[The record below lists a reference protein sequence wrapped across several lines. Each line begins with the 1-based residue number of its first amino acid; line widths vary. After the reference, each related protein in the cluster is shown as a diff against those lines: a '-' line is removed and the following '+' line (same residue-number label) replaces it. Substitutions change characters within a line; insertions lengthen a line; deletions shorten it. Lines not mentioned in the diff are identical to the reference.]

1 MNFHFF
7 FLEFHQFQVSQA
19 TGQPIFN
26 PPVPQQVM
34 QAYHHPAQ
42 QMPTV
47 PSQSYPSTAIRMYHN
62 DGQQQQHITSY
73 LVPTPPSTT
82 PSPGQPHQQAFH
94 PGPQPSPATGP
105 PTQGFP
111 PQGPYVMF
119 MPSYAAPQFVNSNQQ
134 NPQQLQVIMPQQQQ
148 HPTQ

>member
-1 MNFHFF
+1 
-7 FLEFHQFQVSQA
+7 VSQA

-34 QAYHHPAQ
+34 QAYHPHAQ
-42 QMPTV
+42 QMQTV
-47 PSQSYPSTAIRMYHN
+47 PSQTYPSAAIRMYQHEA
-62 DGQQQQHITSY
+62 QPQSHITSY

-94 PGPQPSPATGP
+94 PGPQPSPAAGP
-105 PTQGFP
+105 PAQAFQ
-111 PQGPYVMF
+111 PQGQPQYVMF
-119 MPSYAAPQFVNSNQQ
+119 MPGYAPQFVNSNQQ
-134 NPQQLQVIMPQQQQ
+134 NQPHLQVVMPPQQQ